1 MLGRIHM
8 MRCRILTL
16 FSVLFCFF
24 ANAFAGT
31 ATPITAPRVVAIA
44 TSPRA
49 VAVGDVNADG
59 TPDIVVAG
67 AQGQVQVVLHHADES
82 FQTAAIY
89 QIHDGLT
96 GVAVLPASASMKA
109 GIALASSTG
118 KLYFLTGNGDG
129 TFGDPSSPVAVSSS
143 LISIALGD
151 ANALGHSRVVALDA
165 AGIAF
170 LVDPDTRAS
179 SAVASVPGATR
190 IVTADF
196 DQDGFLDIAFAS
208 PAGVSVA
215 FGKGNGA
222 FVAPVLISGT
232 APVVSIAACDLD
244 GLGVQSLI
252 ASDVHGTLTFLT
264 PSKRV
269 FQTIAQLTTETSEFA
284 AADLDHDGKADLAVS
299 SPVTHEITF
308 YHGLGRGQF
317 ASAQVFG
324 AGSPMSG
331 LAATGGMA
339 GLISDRSGVIAVI
352 STETPV
358 IATSPAASPVVTAG
372 SSSSS
377 SSGSGSKAKGNAAPA
392 GASTVTLSATPNP
405 VSYGHATTFTATVSP
420 LTATGK
426 VTFYDSYTVIGIAS
440 LASGV
445 ASLGTVSL
453 QPGARS
459 ITARYDGDANDLGS
473 VSAPYIETV
482 TDIAA
487 LGFASPQY
495 ISPGPEPSTVVT
507 GDFNNDGHLDIV
519 ALTTD
524 PSSGAGTAAFI
535 AGTGYG
541 TFGAPAAFNANQT
554 PYGAVVADFNGDGNP
569 DLGITAGV
577 NSNGAIIPVFEV
589 LLGNGNGTF
598 QAPLTNTVPY
608 NPATPPV
615 PPDGVAAGDF
625 NRDGIVDVVT
635 ANDLDNSITVFIG
648 NGNGT
653 FQAGVTYP
661 VCTNCTAATPTGQNP
676 VAVAVSDFNRDG
688 IPDLAVANS
697 NDGTV
702 TIFLG
707 TGTGYFTMQTPFS
720 VSTSSQAT
728 AIPQDI
734 AAFDTNGDGIPD
746 LVITDAANAVV
757 IVLTGLGNGAFGTP
771 ATYPVGNTPEGLA
784 TGDFNGDLVTDVVVA
799 NSSDNTYSVLLGSKT
814 GGFTT
819 GSTIGGC
826 VGTCYWLDPA
836 VGDFNGDSIS
846 DIVMA
851 DAGDLETTLPDP
863 YPGLVDVFLG
873 EGCSFN
879 VNPNVI
885 AFDNQGGVQQVSI
898 SASSPNCTWTASSPV
913 PWVTVTPSVGVAN
926 QTPLTVIVQPN
937 TSGAELTT
945 TITIAGQSVPVTSW
959 STETVFQDVPPSNAF
974 FDAINLFYQKG
985 ITSGCSANPL
995 DFCPTADVTRAEM
1008 AVFIVRAVYG
1018 GDNFTL
1024 NQSTP
1029 YFIDVPEGSF
1039 GYLWIQ
1045 KMYELGITLGCA
1057 PQYFC
1062 PTAPVTRDEMAV
1074 FITRM
1079 RFEQT
1084 PFTYP
1089 STPYFTDVPTT
1100 DPDFPYVQRLAYDQI
1115 TNGCQTN
1122 LYCPTED
1129 VLREQMAPF
1138 ILRGAFN
1145 ELLPAGT
1152 PVITAIAPN
1161 TLAVGGTG
1169 TFTITG
1175 LNTTFQAE
1183 VTDFVPPPGITIN
1196 SLTVNSPTSLT
1207 LSLTAAPSGVAVQP
1221 EPVYIQT
1228 GTQQAVLPNSLI
1240 IQ

>member
-1 MLGRIHM
+1 

-16 FSVLFCFF
+16 FSVFSCCF
-24 ANAFAGT
+24 ANAFGGT
-31 ATPITAPRVVAIA
+31 ATAITAPRVVAIS

-49 VAVGDVNADG
+49 LAVGDVNADG
-59 TPDIVVAG
+59 IPDVVVAG
-67 AQGQVQVVLHHADES
+67 SQGQVQVVLHHADES
-82 FQTAAIY
+82 FQTSAIY
-89 QIHDGLT
+89 QIHDALT
-96 GVAVLPASASMKA
+96 GVAILPPSSNMKA
-109 GIALASSTG
+109 GIALASVTG
-118 KLYFLTGNGDG
+118 KVYFLAGNGDG
-129 TFGDPSSPVAVSSS
+129 TFGDPSNPVSVSSS
-143 LISIALGD
+143 LIGIAPGE
-151 ANALGHSRVVALDA
+151 ANALGHSRAVVLDS
-165 AGIAF
+165 AGIVY
-170 LVDPDTRAS
+170 LVDLDTLAF

-190 IVTADF
+190 IVTGDF

-208 PAGVSVA
+208 AAGVSVA
-215 FGKGNGA
+215 FGKGDGA
-222 FVAPVLISGT
+222 FLTPVAISDVP
-232 APVVSIAACDLD
+232 AVSIAVADLD
-244 GLGVQSLI
+244 GLGVQSLL
-252 ASDVHGTLTFLT
+252 ASDVHGTLSFLT
-264 PSKRV
+264 PTARV
-269 FQTIAQLTTETSEFA
+269 FKTVAQLKTESAEFT
-284 AADLDHDGKADLAVS
+284 AADLDHDGKADLTVS
-299 SPVTHEITF
+299 NPVTHEIAF

-324 AGSPMSG
+324 AGSPMSAV
-331 LAATGGMA
+331 AATNGMA
-339 GLISDRSGVIAVI
+339 GLISDRSGAIAVI

-358 IATSPAASPVVTAG
+358 LTANPAG

-377 SSGSGSKAKGNAAPA
+377 SAGSGSKGKGSATPAA
-392 GASTVTLSATPNP
+392 ASTVTLSATPNP
-405 VSYGHATTFTATVSP
+405 VSYGHPTTFTATVSP
-420 LTATGK
+420 NTATGK
-426 VTFYDSYTVIGIAS
+426 VTFYDGYTVIGIAS
-440 LASGV
+440 VTSGV
-445 ASLGTVSL
+445 ATFATDSL

-459 ITARYDGDANDLGS
+459 ITARYDGDVNDLGS
-473 VSAPYIETV
+473 VSAAYVENV
-482 TDIAA
+482 TDVAA

-495 ISPGPEPSTVVT
+495 ISAGPEPGTVVT

-541 TFGAPAAFNANQT
+541 TFGTPVPFNANQF
-554 PYGAVVADFNGDGNP
+554 PYGAVVADFNGDGNL

-577 NSNGAIIPVFEV
+577 GANGTLTPVFEV

-598 QAPLTNTVPY
+598 GAPLTNTVPY
-608 NPATPPV
+608 NPSTPPI
-615 PPDGVAAGDF
+615 PPNGLAAGDF

-635 ANDLDNSITVFIG
+635 ANDLDNSITVFLG
-648 NGNGT
+648 TGNGT
-653 FQAGVTYP
+653 FQPGVSYP
-661 VCTNCTAATPTGQNP
+661 VCVNCTAATPTGQNP

-702 TIFLG
+702 TVFLG
-707 TGTGYFTMQTPFS
+707 TGSGTFTMQTPFS
-720 VSTSSQAT
+720 VSTSSQAP

-734 AAFDTNGDGIPD
+734 TAFDTNGDGIPD

-757 IVLTGLGNGAFGTP
+757 IVLTGLGNGAFGSP
-771 ATYPVGNTPEGLA
+771 ATYPVGNTPEGLV
-784 TGDFNGDLVTDVVVA
+784 TGDFNGDLVPDVIVA
-799 NSSDNTYSVLLGSKT
+799 NSSDNTFSVLLGSKT

-819 GSTIGGC
+819 GSTVGGC
-826 VGTCYWLDPA
+826 VGICYWLAPA
-836 VGDFNGDSIS
+836 VGDFNADGIS
-846 DIVMA
+846 DIVIA
-851 DAGDLETTLPDP
+851 DAGDLGTTQPDP

-885 AFDNQGGVQQVSI
+885 AFDNRGGVQQVSI
-898 SASSPNCTWTASSPV
+898 TASSSNCTWTASSTV
-913 PWVTVTPSVGVAN
+913 PWVTVTPTVGVAG

-945 TITIAGQSVPVTSW
+945 TITVAGQPVPVTSW
-959 STETVFQDVPPSNAF
+959 TTQTVFQDVPPTNAF

-985 ITSGCSANPL
+985 ITTGCSASPM
-995 DFCPTADVTRAEM
+995 DFCPFADVTRAEM

-1029 YFIDVPEGSF
+1029 YFLDVPEGSF
-1039 GYLWIQ
+1039 AYMWIQ
-1045 KMYELGITLGCA
+1045 KMYELGITTGCA

-1062 PTAPVTRDEMAV
+1062 PTSPVTRDEMAV

-1089 STPYFTDVPTT
+1089 STAYFNDVPTT
-1100 DPDFPYVQRLAYDQI
+1100 DPTFPYVQRLAYDQV
-1115 TNGCQTN
+1115 TTGCSSD
-1122 LYCPTED
+1122 LYCPTQD
-1129 VLREQMAPF
+1129 VLREQMAAF
-1138 ILRGAFN
+1138 ILKGAFN
-1145 ELLPAGT
+1145 QLLPAGT
-1152 PVITAIAPN
+1152 PVITTIAPN
-1161 TLAVGGTG
+1161 TLAVGATG
-1169 TFTITG
+1169 TFTVTG
-1175 LNTTFQAE
+1175 LNTTFQPGI
-1183 VTDFVPPPGITIN
+1183 TDFVPPPGITIN

-1228 GTQQAVLPNSLI
+1228 GTQEAVLPNGLI

>member
-1 MLGRIHM
+1 
-8 MRCRILTL
+8 
-16 FSVLFCFF
+16 
-24 ANAFAGT
+24 
-31 ATPITAPRVVAIA
+31 
-44 TSPRA
+44 
-49 VAVGDVNADG
+49 
-59 TPDIVVAG
+59 
-67 AQGQVQVVLHHADES
+67 
-82 FQTAAIY
+82 
-89 QIHDGLT
+89 
-96 GVAVLPASASMKA
+96 
-109 GIALASSTG
+109 
-118 KLYFLTGNGDG
+118 
-129 TFGDPSSPVAVSSS
+129 
-143 LISIALGD
+143 
-151 ANALGHSRVVALDA
+151 
-165 AGIAF
+165 
-170 LVDPDTRAS
+170 
-179 SAVASVPGATR
+179 
-190 IVTADF
+190 VTADF

-215 FGKGNGA
+215 FGKGDGA
-222 FVAPVLISGT
+222 FITPVSISG
-232 APVVSIAACDLD
+232 APAVSLAAADLD
-244 GLGVQSLI
+244 GLGIQSLI

-264 PSKRV
+264 SSARV
-269 FQTIAQLTTETSEFA
+269 FQTMAQLKTDSAEFSV
-284 AADLDHDGKADLAVS
+284 ADLDHDGKADLTVS
-299 SPVTHEITF
+299 NPVTHEIAF

-324 AGSPMSG
+324 AGSPMSA
-331 LAATGGMA
+331 LAATNGMG

-358 IATSPAASPVVTAG
+358 IAADPVVPAG

-377 SSGSGSKAKGNAAPA
+377 SAGSGSKSRSNAAPA
-392 GASTVTLSATPNP
+392 AASTVALSATPNP

-420 LTATGK
+420 TTATGK
-426 VTFYDSYTVIGIAS
+426 VTFYDSYTVIGIVS
-440 LASGV
+440 VTSGV
-445 ASLGTVSL
+445 ATFGTVSL

-459 ITARYDGDANDLGS
+459 ITARYDGDVNDLGS

-482 TDIAA
+482 TDVAA
-487 LGFASPQY
+487 LGFATPQY
-495 ISPGPEPSTVVT
+495 ISAGPEPSTVVT

-554 PYGAVVADFNGDGNP
+554 PFGAVVADFNGDGNL
-569 DLGITAGV
+569 DLGLTAGL
-577 NSNGAIIPVFEV
+577 NSDGAVTPVFEV

-598 QAPLTNTVPY
+598 GAPLTNTVPY
-608 NPATPPV
+608 NPSTPPI
-615 PPDGVAAGDF
+615 PPDGLAAGDF

-635 ANDLDNSITVFIG
+635 ANDLDNSITVFLG
-648 NGNGT
+648 TGNGT
-653 FQAGVTYP
+653 FEPGVTYP
-661 VCTNCTAATPTGQNP
+661 VCINCTAATPTGQNP

-707 TGTGYFTMQTPFS
+707 TGSGTFTMQTPFP

-734 AAFDTNGDGIPD
+734 TAFDTNGDGIPD

-757 IVLTGLGNGAFGTP
+757 IVLTGLGNGTFGTP
-771 ATYPVGNTPEGLA
+771 ATYPVGNGPEGLA
-784 TGDFNGDLVTDVVVA
+784 TGDFNGDLVTDVIVA
-799 NSSDNTYSVLLGSKT
+799 NSSDNTFSVLLGIKT
-814 GGFTT
+814 GGFTA

-826 VGTCYWLDPA
+826 VGICYWLDPA
-836 VGDFNGDSIS
+836 VGDFNSDGIS
-846 DIVMA
+846 DVVIA
-851 DAGDLETTLPDP
+851 DAGDLGTTLPDP

-885 AFDNQGGVQQVSI
+885 AFDNRGGVQQVSI
-898 SASSPNCTWTASSPV
+898 TASSSNCTWTASSPV
-913 PWVTVTPSVGVAN
+913 PWVTVTPTVGVAN
-926 QTPLTVIVQPN
+926 QTPLTVIVQAN

-945 TITIAGQSVPVTSW
+945 TITIAGQAVPVTSW
-959 STETVFQDVPPSNAF
+959 STQTVFQDVPPTNAF

-985 ITSGCSANPL
+985 ITTGCSASPM

-1045 KMYELGITLGCA
+1045 KMYELGITTGCA
-1057 PQYFC
+1057 PQLFC
-1062 PTAPVTRDEMAV
+1062 PTDPVTRDEMAV

-1089 STPYFTDVPTT
+1089 QTPYFTDVPTT
-1100 DPDFPYVQRLAYDQI
+1100 DPDFPYVQRLAYDQV
-1115 TNGCQTN
+1115 TTGCGTN
-1122 LYCPTED
+1122 LYCPTQD
-1129 VLREQMAPF
+1129 VLREQMAAF
-1138 ILRGAFN
+1138 ILKGAFN
-1145 ELLPAGT
+1145 EELPAGT
-1152 PVITAIAPN
+1152 PVITAISPD
-1161 TLAVGGTG
+1161 TLAVGATA
-1169 TFTITG
+1169 TFTVTG
-1175 LNTTFQAE
+1175 LNTTFQADI
-1183 VTDFVPPPGITIN
+1183 TDFVPPPGITIN
-1196 SLTVNSPTSLT
+1196 SLTVNSATSLT
-1207 LSLTAAPSGVAVQP
+1207 LSLTAAASGVAVQP

-1228 GTQQAVLPNSLI
+1228 GTQQAVLPNGLI